1 MNRIRAIITTAVST
15 AALAVVALS
24 MPASAASL
32 DEIVAGA
39 KKEGQL
45 FVLVS
50 SPGKPETHAAIAKAF
65 NERFGLDTQ
74 IEWTATNP
82 VQTGTKL
89 IAEQGGGTGFVDV
102 IGAGGNQEMSV
113 LFDRGILKSYPWTE
127 TFGAEFPNLAKLAV
141 DPVIGDLKGAGLL
154 IAHNVYG
161 IAWNKD
167 LIADEDVPNTYSEL
181 LTPEW
186 KGRFA
191 VNAFSLNPTDYYS
204 FALGEEK
211 TLEMAKAILDNEP
224 VLERGTGAVTRAISV
239 GQAPV
244 GISSFHQAGRVDN
257 LKFKLFSDYIPTGVL
272 HIYVPEN
279 APNPNT
285 ARLFAAWFAT
295 DGMKIVNQYE
305 PLPRI
310 GEGSA
315 LDKMV
320 ADVEAGGGKI
330 LSETSLAD
338 TASAAGVR
346 KKIADMMTK

>member
-1 MNRIRAIITTAVST
+1 MKRRFWLK
-15 AALAVVALS
+15 AALAAAALS
-24 MPASAASL
+24 IATVSLPAAAATFE
-32 DEIVAGA
+32 EILEGA
-39 KKEGQL
+39 KKEGKL
-45 FVLVS
+45 FALIS
-50 SPGKPETHAAIAKAF
+50 SPGKPETHQAVAKAF
-65 NERFGLDTQ
+65 NERFGLNTQ

-89 IAEQGGGTGFVDV
+89 IAEQGGAGFVDV
-102 IGAGGNQEMSV
+102 IGAGGNQEINV
-113 LFDRGILKSYPWTE
+113 LFEREIVKPYPWME
-127 TFGAEFPNLAKLAV
+127 TFGSELKGLEKAV
-141 DPVIGDLKGAGLL
+141 DPVIDDLKGAGLL

-161 IAWNKD
+161 MAWNKD
-167 LIADEDVPNTYSEL
+167 LIQDEEVPDTYAEL

-211 TLEMAKAILDNEP
+211 TLEMAKAIIDNAP

-244 GISSFHQAGRVDN
+244 GISSYHQAGRVEN
-257 LKFKLFSDYIPTGVL
+257 LGFKLFSDYIPVGVL
-272 HIYVPEN
+272 HVFVPEN

-285 ARLFAAWFAT
+285 ARLFAAWFASEGMAVVNEHEPMPRFGDGT
-295 DGMKIVNQYE
+295 D
-305 PLPRI
+305 
-310 GEGSA
+310 

-330 LSETSLAD
+330 IAETSIAD
-338 TASAAGVR
+338 TNSANAIR
-346 KKIADMMTK
+346 KKIADLMTQ